1 MATETGKTGADGKS
15 LTLLDEFVAGTDPT
29 DPDDVLYATIAI
41 EDGTV
46 YVGWVPDLNEDG
58 QARRVYKVWGKRELK
73 DATWSAEPLTAEEID
88 GGEYRFFR
96 VTVEMPR
103 SQNQ

>member
-1 MATETGKTGADGKS
+1 MTNETGKAFADGRRV
-15 LTLLDEFVAGTDPT
+15 TLLDEFVAGTDPT

-46 YVGWVPDLNEDG
+46 YVGWVPDLNADG
-58 QARRVYKVWGKRELK
+58 KARRVYKVWGKRELSEE
-73 DATWSAEPLTAEEID
+73 WSASPLTDAQVD

-96 VTVEMPR
+96 VSVEMP
-103 SQNQ
+103 